1 MIQVIKIIFSFLFVF
16 VIGVEPNTTIQKEV
30 CLYSFLEEIEQNE
43 DNNETYIAFSQK
55 TDLLSGGNDDDNEVK
70 FSSNSEN
77 AISKSAE
84 LVFFSIFFPEDI
96 AVTKTVFRHS
106 SHLPLTFSRPRFFI
120 LYHSFKADIA

>member
-1 MIQVIKIIFSFLFVF
+1 MSQVVKILFSFLLAFVL
-16 VIGVEPNTTIQKEV
+16 GVEPTTTVQKEI

-43 DNNETYIAFSQK
+43 DNTETYIAFSQK
-55 TDLLSGGNDDDNEVK
+55 TDLLSGGNDDDDEVK

-77 AISKSAE
+77 AISKSVE

-96 AVTKTVFRHS
+96 AVPKTAFWPS
-106 SHLPLTFSRPRFFI
+106 SRMPLTFSRPRFFI